1 MPFYSYTGERERL
14 VEWAVEQ
21 GPEGVA
27 AYQREKNVRSI
38 DGLPTPL
45 TGTAPA

>member
-1 MPFYSYTGERERL
+1 MPFYTYAGERQQL
-14 VEWAVEQ
+14 VEWAATE
-21 GPEGVA
+21 GPDKVA

-45 TGTAPA
+45 AGTAPA